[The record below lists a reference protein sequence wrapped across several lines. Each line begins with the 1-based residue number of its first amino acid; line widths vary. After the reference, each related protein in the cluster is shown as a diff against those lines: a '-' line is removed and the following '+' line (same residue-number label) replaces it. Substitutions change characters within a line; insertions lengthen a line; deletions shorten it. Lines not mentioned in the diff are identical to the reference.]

1 MGWIDWIKDVFGGG
15 SDPDYWNKKFKERM
29 AKEQKEKDEIFDFSQ
44 NIDSINE
51 RNAKNNIKARS
62 SQLVEEQEEK
72 KQEKTTEEKAVNA
85 FKMVIDGAKLQ
96 CTLCTNPVG
105 DLKVNFDTPT
115 TQDKKTATV
124 KEKNMK
130 SLIFKGNCKKSPQ
143 SSSPCA
149 SVMQLGKWKDVGTSK
164 IQEQFPLLLK
174 STIKC
179 KYGGVDIKITDCGQR
194 SEPENIVPTDKGL
207 KKKKILSAAWMC
219 AETEEN
225 ITNLYERQTAG
236 LLVKTRNY
244 KEGETISI
252 KIKEATGR
260 EVNEGLKEMILSG
273 SVKADNTAELKEQ
286 LKLDPV
292 TDKPRDKT
300 LKQLEQ
306 EEAEKTEIY
315 ITRNGIDYT
324 KGEWKTYQDKW
335 HDEMQERKAFKN
347 RSFWDSIKK

>member
-1 MGWIDWIKDVFGGG
+1 MGWLKDMFGAG
-15 SDPDYWNKKFKERM
+15 STEPGYWDKKFRERM
-29 AKEQKEKDEIFDFSQ
+29 AQEQKEKDEIFDFRE
-44 NIDSINE
+44 NIDLINE
-51 RNAKNNIKARS
+51 ISAKDNVNATCFESK
-62 SQLVEEQEEK
+62 EQQKET
-72 KQEKTTEEKAVNA
+72 KQEREDKEKASDDL
-85 FKMVIDGAKLQ
+85 KMVINGAKLQ

-124 KEKNMK
+124 KEKDMT
-130 SLIFKGNCKKSPQ
+130 SLVFKGNCKKSPQ

-149 SVMQLGKWKDVGTSK
+149 SVMQLGSWKNVGTSK
-164 IQEQFPLLLK
+164 VQEQFLLLLK

-179 KYGGVDIKITDCGQR
+179 NYGGIDIKITDCGQR
-194 SEPENIVPTDKGL
+194 CEQENLDVDDMTPEE
-207 KKKKILSAAWMC
+207 KKILSAVWMC

>member
-219 AETEEN
+219 AEMEEEIKISN
-225 ITNLYERQTAG
+225 VDDKAS
-236 LLVKTRNY
+236 LLVKTKNY
-244 KEGETISI
+244 KEGETITL
-252 KIKEATGR
+252 KIKEGTGR
-260 EVNEGLKEMILSG
+260 EINEGIKEMILSG
-273 SVKADNTAELKEQ
+273 NVKADGYAELKAKVAFEAI
-286 LKLDPV
+286 
-292 TDKPRDKT
+292 TAKPRDKT
-300 LKQLEQ
+300 VKELQK
-306 EEAEKTEIY
+306 EEAQKNEIQVTHEGKGY
-315 ITRNGIDYT
+315 TRT
-324 KGEWKTYQDKW
+324 EWKEYQDKW
-335 HDEMQERKAFKN
+335 HDEMEKRNEQ
-347 RSFWDSIKK
+347 KKKGF